1 LSSAFVPF
9 LSDKFTKDRVS
20 ADKYISDLININ
32 FIITLSVYVI
42 NFIFAKYIILLF
54 MPGFY
59 EDYNLINTGIGL
71 LRILMLY
78 LPFITVCGLLSGY
91 LNVNRSYFV
100 PHSSTVLLNISMIT
114 GAIIGGI
121 KGLNI
126 YILAWSVCLGGL
138 LQLIYVAYFSS
149 KIGYHYYINKNI
161 DMDVKKTFHLV
172 IPSIVGLSMN
182 QLNFTVGRILASF
195 LSAGSISYLYYANRL
210 YQLPI
215 GVFSV
220 AAGVVSLTELSIAA
234 SKSRQKDRT
243 EIIDNAILVLIL
255 FVLPSFIGLF
265 LLSKEIV
272 ELIYFRFNFTE
283 ESVIQTAKALK
294 MYSLGLLFISLGN
307 ILIRVFHSEKNLVTP
322 VRVSFIC
329 FVVNIVLNVIF
340 MFFLGH
346 AGIALGSSVASA
358 LNAVLL
364 YRAIKNYSFSFI
376 KYRFF
381 IIKLLFSTFI
391 MVIALFIFKIFHIN
405 VLINI
410 ILCVVIYLVMLKI
423 LKINIREF
431 AL

>member
-1 LSSAFVPF
+1 
-9 LSDKFTKDRVS
+9 
-20 ADKYISDLININ
+20 
-32 FIITLSVYVI
+32 
-42 NFIFAKYIILLF
+42 
-54 MPGFY
+54 
-59 EDYNLINTGIGL
+59 
-71 LRILMLY
+71 
-78 LPFITVCGLLSGY
+78 
-91 LNVNRSYFV
+91 
-100 PHSSTVLLNISMIT
+100 
-114 GAIIGGI
+114 
-121 KGLNI
+121 
-126 YILAWSVCLGGL
+126 
-138 LQLIYVAYFSS
+138 
-149 KIGYHYYINKNI
+149 
-161 DMDVKKTFHLV
+161 
-172 IPSIVGLSMN
+172 MN

-294 MYSLGLLFISLGN
+294 MYSLGLIFISLGN